1 MVIENICFL
10 LNQFIR
16 CSAYRNVIF
25 CWVMHEQEIIDRIL
39 SNLVTEN
46 CCIKIISLM
55 CNEETL
61 RQRLE
66 KDVELGIRE
75 PEIVERSISRLPLY
89 ELIVSVKI
97 FTDDKDVE
105 DVAREIMAL

>member
-1 MVIENICFL
+1 
-10 LNQFIR
+10 
-16 CSAYRNVIF
+16 
-25 CWVMHEQEIIDRIL
+25 MHEQEIIDRIL

-61 RQRLE
+61 RKRLE

-89 ELIVSVKI
+89 ELINSVKI
-97 FTDDKDVE
+97 YTDDKDVE
-105 DVAREIMAL
+105 VVAREIMAL

>member
-89 ELIVSVKI
+89 ELINSVKI
-97 FTDDKDVE
+97 YTDDKDVE
-105 DVAREIMAL
+105 VVAREIMAL